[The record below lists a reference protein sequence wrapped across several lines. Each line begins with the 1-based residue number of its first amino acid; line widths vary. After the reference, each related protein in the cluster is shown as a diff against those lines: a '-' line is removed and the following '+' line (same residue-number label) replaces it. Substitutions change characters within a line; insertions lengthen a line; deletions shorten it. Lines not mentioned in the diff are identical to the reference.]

1 MISNGAGHEEG
12 GSSNKLEGEKTQK
25 MRKVGGD
32 NVGKGHVRGPKAGN
46 TSGQQR
52 K

>member
-1 MISNGAGHEEG
+1 MLSNGAGHEEG

-25 MRKVGGD
+25 VGD
-32 NVGKGHVRGPKAGN
+32 NVGKGHVRGPKTGN